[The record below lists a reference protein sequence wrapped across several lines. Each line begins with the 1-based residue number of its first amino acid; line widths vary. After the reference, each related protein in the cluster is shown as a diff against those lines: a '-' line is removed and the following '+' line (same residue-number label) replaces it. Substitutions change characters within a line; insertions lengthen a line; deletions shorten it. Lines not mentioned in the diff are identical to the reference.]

1 MKGRWRLFADN
12 EWAKLASIDA
22 MTAIK
27 VICTMERPL
36 ASENL
41 VEFVMVLRKASYVA
55 AARAL
60 ALHPSVLSRRIKAL
74 EAEMGV
80 RLLNRDTRNVTLTE
94 AGTVFF
100 EHAIDVLSRLNDAR
114 AAVSRYAEQP
124 AGMLRLALPNIF
136 GQTQIAPR
144 LPAFMRTYPD
154 LRFDLHFSDHVV
166 DLVSDR
172 FDAAVRIGAS
182 ESSGDYRMK
191 KIAENTRFLVASQS
205 YVEAHGSPTHPGELH
220 SHRTLHFSTLI
231 HGARWRLNGPNGS
244 VEVSVDP
251 VMNSD
256 NITAL
261 HHAAL
266 AGQGIAILAGF
277 IADADIKA
285 GRLVLV
291 MEGYRPAPSTVS
303 IIYPRASILPRK
315 VRAFID
321 FMSTEFSGT

>member
-1 MKGRWRLFADN
+1 
-12 EWAKLASIDA
+12 
-22 MTAIK
+22 
-27 VICTMERPL
+27 MERPL

-41 VEFVMVLRKASYVA
+41 AEFVMVVRKASYVA

-60 ALHPSVLSRRIKAL
+60 AHHPSVLSRRIKAL
-74 EAEMGV
+74 EAEVGV

-94 AGTVFF
+94 AGTIFF
-100 EHAIDVLSRLNDAR
+100 EHSIDILSRLNDAR

-124 AGMLRLALPNIF
+124 AGVLRLALPNIF

-172 FDAAVRIGAS
+172 FDAAVRIGAN
-182 ESSGDYRMK
+182 ESGGDYRMK
-191 KIAENTRFLVASQS
+191 KIAENDRFLIASPS
-205 YVEAHGSPTHPGELH
+205 YVDAHGSPKRPDDLQ
-220 SHRTLHFSTLI
+220 SHRILHFSTFI
-231 HGARWRLNGPNGS
+231 HGARWRLNGPNGF

-251 VMNSD
+251 IMNSD
-256 NITAL
+256 NIAAL

-266 AGQGIAILAGF
+266 DGQGIAILAGF
-277 IADADIKA
+277 VANADMAA
-285 GRLVLV
+285 GRLVPV
-291 MEGYRPAPSTVS
+291 MEGYQPTPSTVS
-303 IIYPRASILPRK
+303 IIYPRAPIVPRK

-321 FMSTEFSGT
+321 FMTAEFSGK

>member
-1 MKGRWRLFADN
+1 
-12 EWAKLASIDA
+12 
-22 MTAIK
+22 
-27 VICTMERPL
+27 MERPL
-36 ASENL
+36 ASDSL
-41 VEFVMVLRKASYVA
+41 AEFVMVVRKASYVA

-60 ALHPSVLSRRIKAL
+60 SLHPSVLSRRVKAL
-74 EAEMGV
+74 EAEVGV
-80 RLLNRDTRNVTLTE
+80 RLLNRDTRNVNLTE

-100 EHAIDVLSRLNDAR
+100 EHAIDVLSRLDDAR

-124 AGMLRLALPNIF
+124 AGMLRLALPNVF

-144 LPAFMRTYPD
+144 LPRFMQTYPD
-154 LRFDLHFSDHVV
+154 LRLDLHFSDHVV

-182 ESSGDYRMK
+182 ESGGDYRMK
-191 KIAENTRFLVASQS
+191 KIARNERFLVASPS
-205 YVEAHGSPTHPGELH
+205 YVEAYGNPKHPEELR

-231 HGARWRLNGPNGS
+231 HGARWRFSGPAGS
-244 VEVSVDP
+244 VEAFIDP

-256 NITAL
+256 NIVAL

-277 IADADIKA
+277 IAGADIEA

-291 MEGYRPAPSTVS
+291 MDQYKPAPSTVS
-303 IIYPRASILPRK
+303 VIYPRAPIIPRK

-321 FMSTEFSGT
+321 FISAEFSDKPARD

>member
-1 MKGRWRLFADN
+1 
-12 EWAKLASIDA
+12 
-22 MTAIK
+22 
-27 VICTMERPL
+27 MERPL

-41 VEFVMVLRKASYVA
+41 AEFVMVVRKASYVA

-60 ALHPSVLSRRIKAL
+60 ALHPSVLSRRIKTL
-74 EAEMGV
+74 EAEVGV

-124 AGMLRLALPNIF
+124 AGMLRLALPNTF

-144 LPAFMRTYPD
+144 LPAFMRAYPE
-154 LRFDLHFSDHVV
+154 LRLDLHFSDHVV

-172 FDAAVRIGAS
+172 FDAAVRIGAN
-182 ESSGDYRMK
+182 ESGGDYLMK
-191 KIAENTRFLVASQS
+191 KIAENDRFLVASPH
-205 YVEAHGSPTHPGELH
+205 YVEAHGQPANPDELQAH
-220 SHRTLHFSTLI
+220 HILHFSTLI
-231 HGARWRLNGPNGS
+231 HGARWQLSGPGGP

-251 VMNSD
+251 IMISD
-256 NITAL
+256 NIAPL

-266 AGQGIAILAGF
+266 AGRGIAILAGF

-285 GRLVLV
+285 GRLISV
-291 MEGYRPAPSTVS
+291 MEGYRPVPSTVS
-303 IIYPRASILPRK
+303 VIYPRAPIVPRK

-321 FMSTEFSGT
+321 FISTEFSGRPPGP